1 MVKIFD
7 INEGIIVIN
16 TNCLLIPEL
25 KKISEIYKDPIP
37 VLGYIHY
44 MSDPLS
50 AYANLPEDEK
60 EERVLQDYPGD
71 YTPDDEAVYKAV
83 EKMRVLYETPSMLL
97 LKQAKAGLKTLGD
110 YLAKASI
117 SDGKDSN
124 LPGFQN
130 ALKSI
135 GKINQEY
142 KVLERDVQEELR
154 IRGQGAIGYDE
165 FS

>member
-1 MVKIFD
+1 MVTIFD
-7 INEGIIVIN
+7 INEGIVAIN
-16 TNCLLIPEL
+16 VNCLLIPEL
-25 KKISEIYKDPIP
+25 KTICDHYEDPIP
-37 VLGYIHY
+37 VLGYVHY

-60 EERVLQDYPGD
+60 EARVLEDYDGE
-71 YTPDDEAVYKAV
+71 YTPDDEPVYKAI
-83 EKMRVLYETPSMLL
+83 EKLTKLYETPSMRLL
-97 LKQAKAGLKTLGD
+97 RQAKAGLKTLGN
-110 YLAKASI
+110 YLERAQI
-117 SDGKDSN
+117 TDGKDGNSTS
-124 LPGFQN
+124 FQT

-165 FS
+165 L